1 MKVAVTVLGR
11 FAVAVDGQAVDPAH
25 WHRRSAAA
33 LVKVLALAPEFRL
46 HREQVMDRLW
56 PEVPVDDAAP
66 RLHKAAHYAR
76 RALGQARS
84 VVLAGDIVSLFPDL
98 DINVDAVVFQQQA
111 DAAISAG
118 DSGRRRPRGRP
129 LRWRPAARRSVRG
142 LDRGRPGAAQVLL
155 RDGAAIGGPLGDPGP
170 RRTRR

>member
-33 LVKVLALAPEFRL
+33 LVKVLALAPGFRL

-111 DAAISAG
+111 
-118 DSGRRRPRGRP
+118 
-129 LRWRPAARRSVRG
+129 AARPTSTVATCCPTICTRTG
-142 LDRGRPGAAQVLL
+142 PWTPGS
-155 RDGAAIGGPLGDPGP
+155 GSGPA
-170 RRTRR
+170 T